1 MPPGKSSWLRLIGSR
16 ILRSNPLRAHF
27 KTWCDRCGVS
37 VKWTVFHVG
46 FLHSGS
52 VLASFRHRMEVLKCA
67 LSSLGPPSCPYSPDV
82 REGMFY
88 EVRIAR
94 SGGWSDPSVPE
105 STPPLGQPGTSFV
118 T

>member
-1 MPPGKSSWLRLIGSR
+1 MAVPEASASRHPRLPHPQRGPAGWTVICPSSPPMPRA
-16 ILRSNPLRAHF
+16 PLRAHF

-67 LSSLGPPSCPYSPDV
+67 LNVVAEVLKEQHQCPTDY
-82 REGMFY
+82 G
-88 EVRIAR
+88 I
-94 SGGWSDPSVPE
+94 
-105 STPPLGQPGTSFV
+105 
-118 T
+118 

>member
-1 MPPGKSSWLRLIGSR
+1 MRYSLRVIRNSPSGSGLR
-16 ILRSNPLRAHF
+16 DIEVILARFRPNLPRDTFSALCGNSPVTPSGHPFVTRVTRPVTPVTPESALRAHF

-67 LSSLGPPSCPYSPDV
+67 L
-82 REGMFY
+82 
-88 EVRIAR
+88 
-94 SGGWSDPSVPE
+94 
-105 STPPLGQPGTSFV
+105 
-118 T
+118 